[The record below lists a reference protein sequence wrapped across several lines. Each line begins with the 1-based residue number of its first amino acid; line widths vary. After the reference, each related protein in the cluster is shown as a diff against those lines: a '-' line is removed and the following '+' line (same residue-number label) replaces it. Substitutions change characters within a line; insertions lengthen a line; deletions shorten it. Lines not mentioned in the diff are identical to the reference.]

1 MFPAQNRTKNWEK
14 GIYWI
19 FCPYVLYNQAHKR
32 VCLANSFITQLLGAR
47 FLNSLSDQINQI
59 KYRIFEINNKVGEGH
74 ILSSLSCLNVIYEIT
89 NLQIT
94 RSLNSSGNDR
104 YPWQD
109 KFILSKGHAALGFYA
124 ILENFGLIETNE
136 LETFGSLGSKFGG
149 HPDAN
154 KFNFAY
160 VSTGSLG
167 HGLPIAVGAAW
178 AKKLKRE
185 VGEIYCL
192 CGDGEIL
199 EGTTWE
205 SIITAGNLN
214 LKNLTLFIDFNA
226 SHVSQSPSKNVLINV
241 ALNSGWDAV
250 EVNGHNNDEI
260 RGVLNAEKKG
270 PLLVISNTLLGGE
283 VAYVQGK
290 KEWHRKQVADSD
302 LLNVARELGI
312 TK

>member
-1 MFPAQNRTKNWEK
+1 MRA
-14 GIYWI
+14 
-19 FCPYVLYNQAHKR
+19 
-32 VCLANSFITQLLGAR
+32 GA
-47 FLNSLSDQINQI
+47 LNSLSDRINKI

-74 ILSSLSCLNVIYEIT
+74 ILSSLSCINVIYEIT

-94 RSLNSSGNDR
+94 RSKDPVR
-104 YPWQD
+104 HDQYPWQD
-109 KFILSKGHAALGFYA
+109 KFLLSKGHAALGFYA
-124 ILENFGLIETNE
+124 VLENFGLIKSNE
-136 LETFGSLGSKFGG
+136 LETFGSLGSIFGG

-154 KFNFAY
+154 KFNYAY

-178 AKKLKRE
+178 AKKLKND

-226 SHVSQSPSKNVLINV
+226 SHLAQSPSKNVLINF
-241 ALNSGWDAV
+241 AINSGWEAV
-250 EVNGHNNDEI
+250 EINGHNNDEI
-260 RGVLNAEKKG
+260 KHVLHAEKNS

-290 KEWHRKQVADSD
+290 KEWHRKQVNDSD
-302 LLNVARELGI
+302 LLFVAKELGI
-312 TK
+312 SK